1 MLRVLADN
9 ADGTLP
15 FNYFAFFAD
24 RFYGRSYF
32 HNYLH
37 LSPGHGPGEP
47 GRSLK
52 NHSNQCFLEN
62 RAVIV

>member
-37 LSPGHGPGEP
+37 LSTGHGPGEP
-47 GRSLK
+47 GRSGK
-52 NHSNQCFLEN
+52 T
-62 RAVIV
+62 I